1 MLVIINR
8 PVGRVME
15 RGSTLLWHPDKLSSI
30 THSGDNLLLLTQ
42 SATSMPHS
50 ILLCSQHLYLH
61 NSRVSYIRRKTDNQ
75 SAIKIGSLIK
85 KYNDASY

>member
-1 MLVIINR
+1 M
-8 PVGRVME
+8 
-15 RGSTLLWHPDKLSSI
+15 HD
-30 THSGDNLLLLTQ
+30 
-42 SATSMPHS
+42 S

-61 NSRVSYIRRKTDNQ
+61 DILVSYIRYETDNQ